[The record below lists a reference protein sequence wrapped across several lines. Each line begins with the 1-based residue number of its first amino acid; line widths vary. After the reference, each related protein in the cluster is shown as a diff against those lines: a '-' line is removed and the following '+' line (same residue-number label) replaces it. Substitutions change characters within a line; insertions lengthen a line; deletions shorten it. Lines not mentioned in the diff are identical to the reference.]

1 MIVMVHLLLSKNIF
15 IHIALKMES
24 SLELDFGL
32 FTSCWNRQEGN
43 RPNHILTKT
52 IAEQTISELTQQID
66 TYKH

>member
-1 MIVMVHLLLSKNIF
+1 
-15 IHIALKMES
+15 MES